1 MSASKVS
8 ATVLPCA
15 RDPFLKTGVSPP
27 GPGASVGAAEAA
39 EAAAVAEVREVAVG
53 AGWAARAD
61 WWGAAAQA
69 VRAAP
74 RTQAAVTR
82 RTRVITV

>member
-27 GPGASVGAAEAA
+27 GPGASVGGA
-39 EAAAVAEVREVAVG
+39 EAAAVGEVREVAVG